1 MCVCVLFIFL
11 FFLSNPF
18 VRIAF
23 RRDVVPPRPLPRAPT
38 HSLICCRLRTLLA
51 VSVLFARRARA
62 RSCWRRRF
70 RATATATAKATE
82 RLRCSITLRYV
93 TLRYVLTCVLYLF
106 CLCACVI
113 CACVFLFYVNF
124 RDAAAKVSAQQ
135 CLSNYLNLFYT
146 SRRVELCLRSLAL
159 SLSQLAS

>member
-1 MCVCVLFIFL
+1 MCVCVLFILL

-93 TLRYVLTCVLYLF
+93 TLRSNVCFVFILF
-106 CLCACVI
+106 VCVI

>member
-38 HSLICCRLRTLLA
+38 HSLIYCRLRTLLA

-62 RSCWRRRF
+62 RSCWLRRF

-93 TLRYVLTCVLYLF
+93 TLRSNVCFVFILF
-106 CLCACVI
+106 VCVI

-124 RDAAAKVSAQQ
+124 CDAAAKVSAQQ